1 MSKEAI
7 DRDFMRFAVKK
18 ALLEMG
24 DPELE
29 KVVSK
34 LQEDHNCEIVDCLEH
49 PEFLKSQ
56 RFVICSVIP
65 MSVF

>member
-7 DRDFMRFAVKK
+7 DRDFMRFAVEK
-18 ALLEMG
+18 ALLELG

-34 LQEDHNCEIVDCLEH
+34 LQEDYNCKIVDCLEH
-49 PEFLKSQ
+49 PEFLKVNA
-56 RFVICSVIP
+56 F
-65 MSVF
+65 